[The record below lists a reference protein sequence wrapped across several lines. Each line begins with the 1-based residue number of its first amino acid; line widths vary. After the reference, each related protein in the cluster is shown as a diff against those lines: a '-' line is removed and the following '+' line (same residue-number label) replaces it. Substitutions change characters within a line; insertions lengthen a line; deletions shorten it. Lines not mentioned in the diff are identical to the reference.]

1 MMKFLGV
8 TTLISVFLLLG
19 CQSASF
25 DNQIDYRNTLIT
37 IEAVTKNNEQLS
49 SQSGMGFVLTRD
61 EFACYVVTAKH
72 VIPHP
77 YYKLLY
83 KHWNSPTNHEDI
95 EFVGASSDLDI
106 AVLKLPLT
114 GELCSPVNMENDQNT
129 VRLGD
134 EIQVFGHPAIRYN
147 EVPTRYYKSA
157 SSGVVSTFL
166 DNYNGQ
172 NFSAIATTAMVTPGF
187 SGSAVFSDFKAKS
200 VKVIGMLIESFN
212 QNVHQV
218 DRSSPSLSI
227 VLPSYILTQSV
238 NEIIENY
245 KANKA
250 PNGSD
255 AKIEDVPSESDLS
268 IEKRQCKGEVVP
280 YKF

>member
-1 MMKFLGV
+1 MKLLGV

-19 CQSASF
+19 CQSTSL

-49 SQSGMGFVLTRD
+49 SQSGMGFVLTKD
-61 EFACYVVTAKH
+61 ELACYVVTAKH
-72 VIPHP
+72 VIPQP

-106 AVLKLPLT
+106 AVLKLPLK
-114 GELCSPVNMENDQNT
+114 GELCSPVYMEIDPNT
-129 VRLGD
+129 VNLGD

-147 EVPTRYYKSA
+147 EAPTRYYKSA

-166 DNYNGQ
+166 DKYNGQ
-172 NFSAIATTAMVTPGF
+172 GFPAIATTAMVSPGF
-187 SGSAVFSDFKAKS
+187 SGSAVFSDFKSKS
-200 VKVIGMLIESFN
+200 VKVIGMLVESFN

-218 DRSSPSLSI
+218 DRLSPSLSI
-227 VLPSYILTQSV
+227 VLPSYVLTQSV

-245 KANKA
+245 KANKTSNS
-250 PNGSD
+250 PE
-255 AKIEDVPSESDLS
+255 AKIKDVPSEPDLS
-268 IEKRQCKGEVVP
+268 IEKGNVEER
-280 YKF
+280 